1 MDEDQKAWRSLI
13 EDWNAM
19 KYQVMCPEETP
30 DTIQLHGYDSL
41 YLLGSGSSVREQ
53 VGTD

>member
-1 MDEDQKAWRSLI
+1 
-13 EDWNAM
+13 M